1 MKFQVMSRNLP
12 EDHPAPPVSSSGM
25 IIHARIEIMIPVP
38 KERKVKSP
46 R

>member
-25 IIHARIEIMIPVP
+25 MIHAQDIDDNTCPDGEN
-38 KERKVKSP
+38 
-46 R
+46 